1 MTLNAERLATV
12 ESWITAYMADVL
24 DMPATEVD
32 LNRPFDQYGLDS
44 AATVAFASDL
54 GRWLGTKLD
63 TKIMFE
69 FDTIRAVS
77 DHLRGALGSLA
88 DVEAMRA

>member
-1 MTLNAERLATV
+1 MPLIAERLATV
-12 ESWITAYMADVL
+12 EDWITTYMADLL
-24 DMPATEVD
+24 DVPTAQVD

-69 FDTIRAVS
+69 HDTIRAVT
-77 DHLRGALGSLA
+77 DHLRLALGKMA
-88 DVEAMRA
+88 PA

>member
-1 MTLNAERLATV
+1 MPLNV
-12 ESWITAYMADVL
+12 EHLGSVEDWITNYMADLL
-24 DMPATEVD
+24 DVPATAVD

-54 GRWLGTKLD
+54 GRWLEVKLD

-69 FDTIRAVS
+69 YDTIRAVT
-77 DHLRGALGSLA
+77 DHLRSALGKMA
-88 DVEAMRA
+88 NA

>member
-1 MTLNAERLATV
+1 MPLNV
-12 ESWITAYMADVL
+12 ENLQSVEAWITSYMADLL
-24 DMPATEVD
+24 DVPPTAVD

-54 GRWLGTKLD
+54 GRWLGIKLD

-69 FDTIRAVS
+69 YDTIRAVT
-77 DHLRGALGSLA
+77 DHLRGALGKMA
-88 DVEAMRA
+88 TA

>member
-1 MTLNAERLATV
+1 MALNTQKLATV
-12 ESWITAYMADVL
+12 EDWITNYMAELLDVQ
-24 DMPATEVD
+24 PQQVD

-54 GRWLGTKLD
+54 GRWLEVKLD

-69 FDTIRAVS
+69 YDTIRAVT
-77 DHLRGALGSLA
+77 DHLRASLGKLA
-88 DVEAMRA
+88 NA